1 MITLHTLN
9 WSNYFSYGKNNVIHF
24 DKEPITQLIG
34 ANGQGK
40 TSICLILEE
49 TLFNKNSKGMKKA
62 AILNRNT
69 KDNFYSS
76 ELTFSKDSDF
86 YTVSVHR
93 VGANQKIVLNK
104 NMVDISAH
112 TATATFTLL
121 EEILGFD
128 HKTFAQLVYQN
139 SSTSLEFL
147 SATDTNRKKFLIE
160 FLNLTRYTQ
169 AFEVFKALSKA
180 LNDDVTKIQT
190 KLNVTTTWL
199 DRNSKENLV
208 EQILE
213 DIPDLGKELFAERA
227 DQTLKLTNLEST
239 NSKIT
244 KNNQFKT
251 QLEKIPVAAFV
262 HITPIQDA
270 SPQVAQIGEANKA
283 IKDATTEINK
293 IQSLDA
299 DVCPTCRQAVDKSLL
314 NSLVSVQENIRETYI
329 DILQKATLEV
339 NRIKND
345 NIKSNSTQ
353 TMKDDWEKLH
363 SLIDKNLPNTP
374 IDAEDIKKR
383 IKELDN
389 IISKAEAEFK
399 RISASNNAASTHNS
413 RVSVI
418 LSQMAEM
425 QKDLGAY
432 SLELEKVNTD
442 LAIMLVLQKT
452 FSPNG
457 LIAYKIEGL
466 IKDLEDS
473 INQYLADMSG
483 GRFLLTFQI
492 VTGDK
497 LNIVI
502 TDEGVD
508 IDITTLSGGERA
520 RVNAATL
527 LAIRRMMQDL
537 SDVKINLLILDETID
552 SLDLD
557 GKEKLIDILLSEE
570 HLNTFLVSH
579 GYSHPLLEKI
589 HVVKT
594 NKISRLE

>member
-1 MITLHTLN
+1 MIVLHSLK
-9 WSNYFSYGKNNVIHF
+9 WSNYFSYGRDNVIQF

-49 TLFNKNSKGMKKA
+49 TIFNKNSKGMKKA
-62 AILNRNT
+62 SILNRNT

-76 ELTFSKDSDF
+76 ELTFSKDEDL
-86 YTVSVHR
+86 YTISIHR
-93 VGANQKIVLNK
+93 VGANQKVVLTK
-104 NMVDISAH
+104 NTVDISAH
-112 TATATFTLL
+112 TATATFALI

-139 SSTSLEFL
+139 SATSLEFL

-160 FLNLTRYTQ
+160 FLNLTRYTE
-169 AFEVFKALSKA
+169 AHEVFKALSKS

-199 DRNSKENLV
+199 ARNEKEDLV
-208 EQILE
+208 E
-213 DIPDLGKELFAERA
+213 KELEEVPVIGSDLFSEKVEQSNA
-227 DQTLKLTNLEST
+227 LTNIVAT
-239 NSKIT
+239 NKKIT
-244 KNNQFKT
+244 TNNQYKE
-251 QLEKIPVAAFV
+251 QLDKIPVDAFV

-270 SPQVAQIGEANKA
+270 SPFQSKIGEANKG
-283 IKDATTEINK
+283 ITDAKAQIAK
-293 IQSLDA
+293 IRSLKT
-299 DVCPTCRQAVDKSLL
+299 DVCPTCHQDVDKELL
-314 NSLVSVQENIRETYI
+314 EQLVNTEESRTRIYMDMLQE
-329 DILQKATLEV
+329 ATLEV
-339 NRIKND
+339 ARIKGLNVT
-345 NIKSNSTQ
+345 SAATEA
-353 TMKDDWEKLH
+353 MKAEWEKLH
-363 SLIDKNLPNTP
+363 GLYDKDLPITPLDADNLRT
-374 IDAEDIKKR
+374 R
-383 IKELDN
+383 IAELDAV
-389 IISKAEAEFK
+389 IAKAQADIK
-399 RISASNNAASTHNS
+399 RISEINNQKSAHNS
-413 RVSVI
+413 RVKVI

-425 QKDLGAY
+425 QTDLEKYSKDLIKAN
-432 SLELEKVNTD
+432 ED
-442 LAIMLVLQKT
+442 LSIALVLQKT

-473 INQYLADMSG
+473 INEYLSEMSG

-492 VTGDK
+492 VAGDK
-497 LNIVI
+497 LNVII
-502 TDEGVD
+502 TDDGVD
-508 IDITTLSGGERA
+508 IDMATLSGGERA

-552 SLDLD
+552 SLDVD
-557 GKEKLIDILLSEE
+557 GKEKLIDILLNEE

-589 HVVKT
+589 HVIKT